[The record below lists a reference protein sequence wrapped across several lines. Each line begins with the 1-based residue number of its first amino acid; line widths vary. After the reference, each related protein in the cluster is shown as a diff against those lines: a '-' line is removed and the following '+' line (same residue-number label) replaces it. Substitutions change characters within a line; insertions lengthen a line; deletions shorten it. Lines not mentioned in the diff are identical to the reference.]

1 MELSPELHRGRAQR
15 AMRRE
20 LYQRR
25 VRGYVPELVQDPNK
39 PALTESERLPHSMFG
54 HHFSRLRQ
62 EVHRSLLDLTT
73 EEKAEAKELSRLFS
87 PESEIAQTFQAI
99 AKDMSRA
106 LKEANAPEERTI
118 YTEQEPWK
126 RRIDVWVVALL
137 RETRVHAQVPLD
149 EELLER
155 EARASVDALAAM
167 LNTRVVTREVDLFAK
182 EFKTELGSTARREK
196 TIALFKEHLHQKF
209 SYTDAEV
216 DGLVSI
222 CIPEPVQGPK
232 NDHEDYEDDDGENPT
247 IDSVNLAELVGVIN
261 RLWNEYGLKEQK
273 GVLTQLALGTLT
285 DAALRGVFPGLE
297 KKFVKAGKFQLDVY
311 LTRIIGRLGETT
323 TKATMKNLEDE
334 IILGVKNQLTGR
346 MVDSIMF
353 RRLEFGT
360 TSTKDT
366 TRIVGQG
373 MRAIEELIGKIFGSL
388 MPSFTQ
394 IAASVY
400 ALSRMHPVMGVT
412 GVGSL
417 PVLGY
422 LSYVRDRKR
431 NAEWK
436 KFDKREREMD
446 EKMFR
451 YQEGLEQ
458 SRVSEYAGETAEE
471 IKEAKAAFDRH
482 RTKTLKESLTREFV
496 STLPKDV
503 IDIVSGCVGYALQ
516 EMGVI
521 KDGEDVMRQIK
532 LIGDLRQPVMNL
544 VNVFETD
551 LRKSLERIHLMEEL
565 FGNENEIDLPDG
577 PLERRRIPFSALPT
591 RDITIE
597 NLYFRDPVRN
607 VDVLQG
613 ANETIREGEFVLLIG
628 ESGAGKSMILRH
640 LADLHA
646 PEYGEVCI
654 GGIPVQEIKKYGP
667 DSLYASMAYADQA
680 PVLFLDLSV
689 RENLTM
695 WNPVLRNNDGELIR
709 VLTELGLDKFTK
721 ELDKPLVRV
730 SGGETLRF
738 GLARA
743 LLKKPK
749 ILLLDEPT
757 ASLDPARTRETW
769 QVLRE
774 MHERDPKLTVVCVTH
789 NESLIDQFKQSE
801 HDPRIRI
808 VTVEKAGE

>member
-25 VRGYVPELVQDPNK
+25 VRGYIPELVQDPNR
-39 PALTESERLPHSMFG
+39 PTPTEPERLPHSMFS
-54 HHFSRLRQ
+54 HHFSRFRDG
-62 EVHRSLLDLTT
+62 VHGSLLTST
-73 EEKAEAKELSRLFS
+73 AEERVEGAELSKLFS
-87 PESEIAQTFQAI
+87 PESEITQTFQAI

-106 LKEANAPEERTI
+106 LKEAKTPEERTI
-118 YTEQEPWK
+118 YTQQEPWK
-126 RRIDVWVVALL
+126 QRIDAWVTAAIHEV
-137 RETRVHAQVPLD
+137 RVHARIPLD

-155 EARASVDALAAM
+155 EARASFDALAAM
-167 LNTRVVTREVDLFAK
+167 LNTRVVTREVELFAK
-182 EFKTELGSTARREK
+182 EFKTELGSEARRERV
-196 TIALFKEHLHQKF
+196 IALFKEHLHKKF
-209 SYTDAEV
+209 SYSDVEV

-232 NDHEDYEDDDGENPT
+232 GNEDDDDDDGENPT
-247 IDSVNLAELVGVIN
+247 IDSVRLKELVGVIN

-273 GVLTQLALGTLT
+273 GVFGQLALGTLT

-297 KKFVKAGKFQLDVY
+297 KKFVKEGKFQLDTY
-311 LTRIIGRLGETT
+311 LARILGRLGESA

-353 RRLEFGT
+353 RRLEFGM
-360 TSTKDT
+360 TSTQDT
-366 TRIVGQG
+366 SRIMGQG

-388 MPSFTQ
+388 IPSFTQ

-422 LSYVRDRKR
+422 LSYVRDRR
-431 NAEWK
+431 RHAEWK
-436 KFDKREREMD
+436 SFEKRERAMD

-451 YQEGLEQ
+451 YKEGIEQ
-458 SRVSEYAGETAEE
+458 SRVSEYAGEAATE
-471 IKEAKAAFDRH
+471 IKAAKAAFDRH
-482 RTKTLKESLTREFV
+482 RTKTLTESLSREFTM
-496 STLPKDV
+496 TLPKDV

-521 KDGEDVMRQIK
+521 KDGDDVLRQIK

-565 FGNENEIDLPDG
+565 FGNKNEIDLPDG
-577 PLERRRIPFSALPT
+577 PLERRRLPFSALPT
-591 RDITIE
+591 RDITID

-613 ANETIREGEFVLLIG
+613 ATETIREGEFVLLVG

-646 PEYGEVCI
+646 PEYGEVRI

-695 WNPVLRNNDGELIR
+695 WNPVLRDNDRELIR

-757 ASLDPARTRETW
+757 ASLDPGRTRETW

-774 MHERDPKLTVVCVTH
+774 MHQRDPKLTVVCVTH
-789 NESLIDQFKQSE
+789 NESLIAQFE
-801 HDPRIRI
+801 ENANDPRIRI